1 MQTTQH
7 PAADAITAGLRRANR
22 LANCEALAPLTR
34 NFWYGYSKGLADL
47 QSGALDALALRDE
60 TLQNIEA
67 GAQRAWASL
76 PISAEA
82 CAVPDVSQG
91 LAAQSTKV
99 SADAITQRDFNT
111 AEQLENSKVAIVGL
125 DDKHA
130 AHGMNVCD
138 GTGLHDAFLVVE
150 KTIVAQGGAA

>member
-34 NFWYGYSKGLADL
+34 QFWYGYSKGLTDL

-60 TLQNIEA
+60 ALQNIEA
-67 GAQRAWASL
+67 GAQGTWASL
-76 PISAEA
+76 PIGGEG
-82 CAVPDVSQG
+82 CATTNMSQG
-91 LAAQSTKV
+91 LTTQSTKV
-99 SADAITQRDFNT
+99 SADAITQRDINT
-111 AEQLENSKVAIVGL
+111 AEQFEYSKVAIVDL
-125 DDKHA
+125 DNEHA
-130 AHGMNVCD
+130 THSMNVSD
-138 GTGLHDAFLVVE
+138 GSGLHDASLVVE